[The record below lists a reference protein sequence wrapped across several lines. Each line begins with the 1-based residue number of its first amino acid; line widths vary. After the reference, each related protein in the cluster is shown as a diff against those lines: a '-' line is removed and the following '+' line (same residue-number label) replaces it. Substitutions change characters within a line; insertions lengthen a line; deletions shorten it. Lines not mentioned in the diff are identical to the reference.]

1 MTRRRACLAV
11 AGLVALAAAGCGG
24 GDSAVLSGSVTYD
37 GQPVENGTITLLPED
52 GKGPSAGGQ
61 ISGGQYRIEGVT
73 PGRKIVRILGVK
85 AVDFARTSEEL
96 RLKAE
101 EAARQGK
108 VGADPEP
115 ATSIPPD
122 AKGNNATVELKPGS
136 QTLDFHLE
144 PPGR

>member
-1 MTRRRACLAV
+1 VKQRYALLAI
-11 AGLVALAAAGCGG
+11 AGLVTLAAGCGG
-24 GDSAVLSGSVTYD
+24 GSSAVVSGTVTYD

-61 ISGGQYRIEGVT
+61 INGGRYRVEGVT

-85 AVDFARTSEEL
+85 AVAFARTTEEL
-96 RLKAE
+96 RLQAE

-108 VGADPEP
+108 IGAEPEP
-115 ATSIPPD
+115 AVTIPPD
-122 AKGNNATVELKPGS
+122 AKGNNATVEVRLGS
-136 QTLDFHLE
+136 QTLDFQLE